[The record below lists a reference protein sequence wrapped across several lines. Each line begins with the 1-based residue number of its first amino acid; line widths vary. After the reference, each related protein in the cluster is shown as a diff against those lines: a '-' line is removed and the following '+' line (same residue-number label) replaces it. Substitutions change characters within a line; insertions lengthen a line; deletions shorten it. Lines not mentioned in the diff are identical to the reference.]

1 MRRFGAVLFADEG
14 TVNIEVEWEESGMMY
29 MVVLLAAPRTLGRE
43 DGRLLEKVMDDVR
56 TEEV

>member
-1 MRRFGAVLFADEG
+1 MLFSDEG
-14 TVNIEVEWEESGMMY
+14 TVNVEVEWEESGMMY